1 MDVQYYLFSEVVGT
15 KASRETKAG
24 NTSSGSNININT
36 SSSSG
41 GGGNT
46 NTNTGSS
53 SSNSI
58 SASSPMGVA
67 GTSGA
72 GSISSSSL
80 GVKRVQKLNIDES
93 LQINV
98 GTLTAG
104 ASVVS
109 MTTAPEIAKLTLM
122 TPVCCCIG

>member
-1 MDVQYYLFSEVVGT
+1 MVGT
-15 KASRETKAG
+15 KASRDTKAG
-24 NTSSGSNININT
+24 SGSM
-36 SSSSG
+36 
-41 GGGNT
+41 
-46 NTNTGSS
+46 
-53 SSNSI
+53 
-58 SASSPMGVA
+58 SASSPTSA
-67 GTSGA
+67 GAGGFGSGGGA